1 MARFGACSN
10 CYGGLEGLEEDLQEN
25 TGVCAM
31 IHRESKDSESHF
43 HLRENKSRFWE
54 TSHLTDRQ
62 DKYLYILV
70 PRKKLERDIKVDGFK
85 ICKT

>member
-1 MARFGACSN
+1 
-10 CYGGLEGLEEDLQEN
+10 
-25 TGVCAM
+25 M

-62 DKYLYILV
+62 DKYLYKSGA
-70 PRKKLERDIKVDGFK
+70 KKKA
-85 ICKT
+85 